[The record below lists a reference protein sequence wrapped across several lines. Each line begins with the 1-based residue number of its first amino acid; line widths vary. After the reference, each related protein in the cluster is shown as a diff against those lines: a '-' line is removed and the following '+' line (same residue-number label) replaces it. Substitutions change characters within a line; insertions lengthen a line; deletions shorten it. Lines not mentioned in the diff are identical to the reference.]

1 MSRRECL
8 IATPAVAALSAMLL
22 AAPAYAEESDF
33 AALAAAVAG
42 IPTTLEKGLQASESA
57 GKPIS
62 GKFEIEEDGKLQ
74 LSVYTMATDSYNE
87 VVVAPDSGN
96 VVKTEKI
103 TDTDDL
109 KAATEQ
115 KAAMEKSTVTLA
127 AVTERAVQ
135 RNSGSRA
142 VSIFPELKGGLPIAS
157 VTLLRD
163 GKLTT
168 VSEKLD

>member
-1 MSRRECL
+1 MRRREYL
-8 IATPAVAALSAMLL
+8 TVIPAVAVLGAVFLM
-22 AAPAYAEESDF
+22 APVRAEESDP

-62 GKFEIEEDGKLQ
+62 GKFEIEDGKLQ

-103 TDTDDL
+103 TDADDL

-115 KAAMEKSTVTLA
+115 KAAMDKAAVTLVSA
-127 AVTERAVQ
+127 TERAVQ

-142 VSIFPELKGGLPIAS
+142 VSIFPELKGGLPVAS

>member
-1 MSRRECL
+1 MSRRQYL
-8 IATPAVAALSAMLL
+8 IVNPAAAVLSAVFLV
-22 AAPAYAEESDF
+22 APVRAEESDP

-62 GKFEIEEDGKLQ
+62 GKFEIEDGKLQ
-74 LSVYTMATDSYNE
+74 LSVYTLAKDSYNE
-87 VVVAPDSGN
+87 VVIAPDTGN

-103 TDTDDL
+103 ADTDNL
-109 KAATEQ
+109 KSATEQ
-115 KAAMEKSTVTLA
+115 KAAMEKAARTLVA
-127 AVTERAVQ
+127 ATERAVQ
-135 RNSGSRA
+135 QNSGSRA
-142 VSIFPELKGGLPIAS
+142 VSIFPELKGGLPMAS

>member
-1 MSRRECL
+1 MSRREYL
-8 IATPAVAALSAMLL
+8 IVTPAVAVLSAVFLM
-22 AAPAYAEESDF
+22 APVRAEESDP
-33 AALAAAVAG
+33 AALATAVAG

-62 GKFEIEEDGKLQ
+62 GKFEIEDGKLQ

-103 TDTDDL
+103 TDADDL
-109 KAATEQ
+109 KAAREQ
-115 KAAMEKSTVTLA
+115 KAAMDKAAVTLA
-127 AVTERAVQ
+127 ATERAVQ

-142 VSIFPELKGGLPIAS
+142 VSIFPELKGGLPMAS

-168 VSEKLD
+168 VSENLD

>member
-1 MSRRECL
+1 MSRRKYL
-8 IATPAVAALSAMLL
+8 IASPAVAVLSAVFLV
-22 AAPAYAEESDF
+22 APVRAEESDP
-33 AALAAAVAG
+33 AALTAAVAA

-62 GKFEIEEDGKLQ
+62 GKFEIEDGKLQ
-74 LSVYTMATDSYNE
+74 LSVYTLAKDSYNE
-87 VVVAPDSGN
+87 VVVAPDTGN

-109 KAATEQ
+109 KSATEQ
-115 KAAMEKSTVTLA
+115 KAAMEKATRTLV

-135 RNSGSRA
+135 QNSGSRA
-142 VSIFPELKGGLPIAS
+142 VSIFPELKGGLPMAS

-168 VSEKLD
+168 VFEKLD

>member
-1 MSRRECL
+1 MRRREYL
-8 IATPAVAALSAMLL
+8 IATPVVAALSAMLL
-22 AAPAYAEESDF
+22 AAPAYAEESNP

-42 IPTTLEKGLQASESA
+42 VPTTLEKGLQASESA

-62 GKFEIEEDGKLQ
+62 GKFEIEDGKLQ
-74 LSVYTMATDSYNE
+74 LSVYTLAKDSYNE
-87 VVVAPDSGN
+87 VVVAPDTGN

-103 TDTDDL
+103 ADTDDL
-109 KAATEQ
+109 KSATEQ
-115 KAAMEKSTVTLA
+115 KAAMEKATRTLVA
-127 AVTERAVQ
+127 ATERAVQ
-135 RNSGSRA
+135 QNSGSRA
-142 VSIFPELKGGLPIAS
+142 VSIFPELKGGLPMAS

>member
-1 MSRRECL
+1 MSRREHL
-8 IATPAVAALSAMLL
+8 IVTSVVAVLSAVFLM
-22 AAPAYAEESDF
+22 APVRAEESDP

-62 GKFEIEEDGKLQ
+62 GKFEIEDGKLQ
-74 LSVYTMATDSYNE
+74 LSVYTLAKDSYNE
-87 VVVAPDSGN
+87 VVVAPDTGN

-109 KAATEQ
+109 KSAAEQ
-115 KAAMEKSTVTLA
+115 KAAMEKATRTLVA
-127 AVTERAVQ
+127 ATERGVQ
-135 RNSGSRA
+135 QNSGSRA
-142 VSIFPELKGGLPIAS
+142 VSIFPELKGGLPMAS

>member
-1 MSRRECL
+1 MSRREYL
-8 IATPAVAALSAMLL
+8 IVTPAVAVLSAVFLL
-22 AAPAYAEESDF
+22 APVRAEESDP

-42 IPTTLEKGLQASESA
+42 APTTLEKGLQASEKA

-62 GKFEIEEDGKLQ
+62 GKFEIEDGKLQ

-87 VVVAPDSGN
+87 VVVAPDTGN

-115 KAAMEKSTVTLA
+115 KAAMEKAIVTLA
-127 AVTERAVQ
+127 AATERAVQ

-142 VSIFPELKGGLPIAS
+142 VSIFPELKGGLPMAS

>member
-1 MSRRECL
+1 MSRREYL
-8 IATPAVAALSAMLL
+8 TVTPAVAVLSAVFLVAPVR
-22 AAPAYAEESDF
+22 AAESDP
-33 AALAAAVAG
+33 AALAAAVAS

-62 GKFEIEEDGKLQ
+62 GKFEIEDGKLQ
-74 LSVYTMATDSYNE
+74 LSVYALAKDSYNE
-87 VVVAPDSGN
+87 VVVAPDTGN

-109 KAATEQ
+109 KSATEQ
-115 KAAMEKSTVTLA
+115 KAAMEKATRTLVA
-127 AVTERAVQ
+127 ATERAVQ
-135 RNSGSRA
+135 QNSGSRA
-142 VSIFPELKGGLPIAS
+142 VSIFPELKGGLPMAS

-163 GKLTT
+163 GKLAT

>member
-1 MSRRECL
+1 MRIREYL
-8 IATPAVAALSAMLL
+8 IATPAIAALSAMLL
-22 AAPAYAEESDF
+22 AAPAYAVESDP

-42 IPTTLEKGLQASESA
+42 VPTTLEKGLQASEKA

-62 GKFEIEEDGKLQ
+62 GKFEIEDGKLQ

-103 TDTDDL
+103 TDANDL

-115 KAAMEKSTVTLA
+115 KAAMEKATRTLMA
-127 AVTERAVQ
+127 ATERAVQ
-135 RNSGSRA
+135 QNSGSRA
-142 VSIFPELKGGLPIAS
+142 VSIFPELKGGLPMAS